1 MIIVNVITVLL
12 WQLCV
17 LHNASYNTI
26 MLIVVV
32 LVTSGIPGNS
42 GMKKSGNPGKWE
54 SGNEFPTSDRIHA
67 IRGKFSDW

>member
-1 MIIVNVITVLL
+1 MRPCIGRRNRDDCIQYTVLL

-32 LVTSGIPGNS
+32 LVTS
-42 GMKKSGNPGKWE
+42 
-54 SGNEFPTSDRIHA
+54 DRIRA
-67 IRGKFSDW
+67 IRGEISDR